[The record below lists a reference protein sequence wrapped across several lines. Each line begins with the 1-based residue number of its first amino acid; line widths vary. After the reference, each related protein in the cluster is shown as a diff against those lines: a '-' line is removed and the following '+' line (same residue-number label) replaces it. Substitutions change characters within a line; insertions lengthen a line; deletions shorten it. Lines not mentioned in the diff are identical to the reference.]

1 MSIYDIERSFWNA
14 ANDHEEVTY
23 ASTSCV
29 VEWAY
34 VTYQIEGPDFTLTR
48 EELVAA
54 LENDIPACLDTPT
67 CVYLDWYG
75 TGEES
80 TPE

>member
-1 MSIYDIERSFWNA
+1 MSIYDIEWSFWNA

-54 LENDIPACLDTPT
+54 LENDVPACLDTPT
-67 CVYLDWYG
+67 CMWLDWSG
-75 TGEES
+75 TAEES
-80 TPE
+80 PE

>member
-1 MSIYDIERSFWNA
+1 MSIRDIENSFYTA
-14 ANDHEEVTY
+14 ASDHEEVTY

-54 LENDIPACLDTPT
+54 LENDVPACLDTPT
-67 CVYLDWYG
+67 CMWLDWSG
-75 TGEES
+75 TAEES
-80 TPE
+80 PE